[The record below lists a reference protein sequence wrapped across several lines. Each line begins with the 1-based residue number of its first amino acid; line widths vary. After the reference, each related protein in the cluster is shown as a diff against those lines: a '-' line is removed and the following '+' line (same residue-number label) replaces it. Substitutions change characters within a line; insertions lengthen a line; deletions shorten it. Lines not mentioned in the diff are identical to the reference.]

1 MNLTPHFTLAELSH
15 SATAT
20 AQGLDNTPDAAAQAN
35 LTRLATTILE
45 PIRALLGVPIIITDA
60 YRSPAVN
67 ATDGGVAHSQH
78 QQGLAA
84 DWVTESDAHP
94 TIPMADDFD
103 TVRRSDIPYDQLIL
117 EQGTGT
123 GCIHVSC
130 AADGGTPRREA
141 LLRAGSPGAWTYSNA

>member
-1 MNLTPHFTLAELSH
+1 MQLSAHFSLAELSH

-35 LTRLATTILE
+35 LTRLAATILE

-67 ATDGGVAHSQH
+67 AADGGVAHSQH

-84 DWVTESDAHP
+84 DWVTESQPHP
-94 TIPMADDFD
+94 FMPSSDDFN
-103 TVRRSDIPYDQLIL
+103 TVHWSDIPYDQLIL
-117 EQGTGT
+117 ES

-130 AADGGTPRREA
+130 AADGETPRREA